1 MGHKSSHPGHKH
13 IHKAIRKHAPK
24 SVQKIKKLFSF
35 KYHKLFLL
43 LLAIIL
49 SYYLFT
55 RPEIQNMISGL
66 DRLSYLGI
74 FIAGILLA
82 LGFSSP
88 FSIGFFITAKPENL
102 FLAILIGGVGAVI
115 GDMLIFKTIKFS
127 FMDEFKELEK
137 TEIIKTIEKAVKH
150 NKNILIRHYLLY
162 IFGGI
167 IIASPFP
174 DEIGISML
182 AGLTTIKTSTIALM
196 GFILH
201 SLVISL
207 IFCFSIIL

>member
-35 KYHKLFLL
+35 KYPKLFLL
-43 LLAIIL
+43 LLSIVLA
-49 SYYLFT
+49 YYIFT
-55 RPEIQNMISGL
+55 RPGVQNIIYGL
-66 DRLSYLGI
+66 DKSSYLGI
-74 FIAGILLA
+74 FIAGILIVF
-82 LGFSSP
+82 GFSSP
-88 FSIGFFITAKPENL
+88 FSIGFFILAKPENL
-102 FLAILIGGVGAVI
+102 LLAILIGGVGAVV
-115 GDMLIFKTIKFS
+115 GDLLIFKAIKFS

-167 IIASPFP
+167 ILASPLP

-182 AGLTTIKTSTIALM
+182 AGLTTIKASTIAWT

-201 SLVISL
+201 SLAISL

>member
-35 KYHKLFLL
+35 KYPKLFLL
-43 LLAIIL
+43 LLSIVSA
-49 SYYLFT
+49 YYLFT
-55 RPEIQNMISGL
+55 QPGVQNIIFGL
-66 DRLSYLGI
+66 NKSSYLGI
-74 FIAGILLA
+74 FIAGILIVF
-82 LGFSSP
+82 GFSSS
-88 FSIGFFITAKPENL
+88 FSIGFFILAKPENL
-102 FLAILIGGVGAVI
+102 LLAILIGGVGAVV
-115 GDMLIFKTIKFS
+115 GDLLIFKAIKFS

-137 TEIIKTIEKAVKH
+137 VEIIKVIKKAIKH

-162 IFGGI
+162 VFAGI
-167 IIASPFP
+167 IITSPLP

-182 AGLTTIKTSTIALM
+182 AGLTTIKASTIALM

-201 SLVISL
+201 SLAISL
-207 IFCFSIIL
+207 IFYFSIIL